1 MTGRRYASAI
11 SQHPL
16 ATHAVGETVGAVLEQ
31 LDGEP
36 PDLLVLFVSPHH
48 VGPFEDIVMAVSR
61 LLAPRVMIGGTA
73 VAVIGDRVE
82 VEAEPAISIWAARL
96 PGTEITPLELELT
109 RTADG
114 PAIVGW
120 PEPGAVDD
128 AATLLLFADP
138 FSLPVET
145 LLERINRDAPGLA
158 VIGGMASAAHGPGG
172 NRLVLDGRIRTTGGV
187 GVFLGGDL
195 EVQSIVSQGCR
206 PVGQPLLVT
215 RSEGNLVEELALA
228 PAVDRVRELAAGASD
243 ADLALLRQGLH
254 LGVVVDEHRA
264 DFGRGDFLVRNVL
277 GADADRGAIKVGD
290 EIEIGRT
297 VQFHVRDAD
306 AADDDL
312 RVMLAGADPAGAALL
327 FTCTGRGARLFGEPD
342 HDAGLIEDLLGPFP
356 LAGAFCAGEIGPVG
370 GQSFMHGFTASLALF
385 PR

>member
-1 MTGRRYASAI
+1 VTARTYAAAI

-16 ATHAVGETVGAVLEQ
+16 ATHAVGETVGTVLEQ

-48 VGPFEDIVMAVSR
+48 VGTFEDIVMAVQR
-61 LLAPRVMIGGTA
+61 LLSPGVMIGGTA
-73 VAVIGDRVE
+73 LAVIGVGVE
-82 VEAEPAISIWAARL
+82 VESEPAISIWAARL
-96 PGTEITPLELELT
+96 PGARLTPLELDLR

-120 PEPGAVDD
+120 PEPGEVED
-128 AATLLLFADP
+128 AGTLLLFADP
-138 FSLPVET
+138 FSLPVDA
-145 LLERINRDAPGLA
+145 LLERINEDAGGLE

-172 NRLVLDGRIRTTGGV
+172 NRLVLGGRIRSTGAV

-195 EVQSIVSQGCR
+195 PIQTIVSQGCR

-215 RSEGNLVEELALA
+215 RSDGNLVEELALA
-228 PAVDRVRELAAGASD
+228 PAIDRVRELASTASE

-277 GADADRGAIKVGD
+277 GADSERGAITVGD
-290 EIEIGRT
+290 VIEVGRT
-297 VQFHVRDAD
+297 VQFHVRDAG

-312 RVMLAGADPAGAALL
+312 RVMLAEADPAGAALL

-342 HDAGLIEDLLGPFP
+342 HDAGLIEDLLGPLP

-370 GQSFMHGFTASLALF
+370 GKSFLHGFTASLALF

>member
-1 MTGRRYASAI
+1 MTQRVYASAI

-16 ATHAVGETVGAVLEQ
+16 ATHAVGETVGTVLEQ
-31 LDGEP
+31 LEGEP
-36 PDLLVLFVSPHH
+36 PDLLALFVSPHH
-48 VGPFEDIVMAVSR
+48 VGTFEDIVMAVQR
-61 LLAPRVMIGGTA
+61 LLSPGVMIGGTA
-73 VAVIGDRVE
+73 MAVIGDGVE
-82 VEAEPAISIWAARL
+82 VETEPAISIWAARL
-96 PGTEITPLELELT
+96 PGAELTPLELELH

-120 PEPGAVDD
+120 PEPGVVDD
-128 AATLLLFADP
+128 ARTLLLFADP
-138 FSLPVET
+138 FSLPVEA
-145 LLERINRDAPGLA
+145 LLERINEDTRGLT

-172 NRLVLDGRIRTTGGV
+172 NRLVIDGRIRTTGAV

-195 EVQSIVSQGCR
+195 RIQTIVSQGCR

-228 PAVDRVRELAAGASD
+228 PAVDRVRELAAGATE

-254 LGVVVDEHRA
+254 LGVVVDEHQA

-277 GADADRGAIKVGD
+277 GADSDRGGITVGD
-290 EIEIGRT
+290 VIEVGRT
-297 VQFHVRDAD
+297 VQFHVRDAG

-312 RVMLAGADPAGAALL
+312 RVMLAEADPAGAALL

-356 LAGAFCAGEIGPVG
+356 MAGAFCAGEIGPVG
-370 GQSFMHGFTASLALF
+370 GKSFLHGFTASLALF